1 MKKNILVA
9 GCGHWGK
16 NLVRNFAAIGA
27 LKYISDPNKKLAQ
40 SMADQYQIEHIPYD
54 QAIKSNEVEGVV
66 IAAPAQFHAEMS
78 ISAMKL
84 GKHVYVEKP
93 LAMTQQEAE
102 DMIQISKKYN
112 VKLMVGHLLQYH
124 PIFEK
129 MKSIIHKG
137 ELGKLDYLYSNRL
150 SFGKIRSEE
159 DVIWSFAPHDI
170 SMILSLTKELPHKI
184 RTDSS
189 SILQKGISDLATI
202 HLDFKNGLK
211 AHVFVSWLNP
221 YKEQKII
228 AICKKGMLVFDDTM
242 QWDKKLSLY
251 KHIIELDDGMPS
263 TIKADP
269 VFINVEEDE
278 PLKREC
284 KYFIDLIDGN
294 VKDRTDGTEG
304 LRVLKVL
311 TSASESIVKKSEVKI
326 EL

>member
-1 MKKNILVA
+1 MCDVKK
-9 GCGHWGK
+9 
-16 NLVRNFAAIGA
+16 
-27 LKYISDPNKKLAQ
+27 S
-40 SMADQYQIEHIPYD
+40 QIE
-54 QAIKSNEVEGVV
+54 KSQLELSDNLDYTPKEEEDIRRVLEDKHLDVV
-66 IAAPAQFHAEMS
+66 FMATPDHWHAPATIMALD
-78 ISAMKL
+78 A

-93 LAMTQQEAE
+93 LAMTQQEAK

-129 MKSIIHKG
+129 MKSIIHEG
-137 ELGKLDYLYSNRL
+137 ELGKLDYIYSNRL

-170 SMILSLTKELPHKI
+170 SMILSLTKELPYKI
-184 RTDSS
+184 KTNSS
-189 SILQKGISDLATI
+189 SILQKGISDIATI

-211 AHVFVSWLNP
+211 AHVSVSWLNP
-221 YKEQKII
+221 YKEQKIT

-269 VFINVEEDE
+269 IFINVEEDE

-294 VKDRTDGTEG
+294 VKDRTDGIEG

-311 TSASESIVKKSEVKI
+311 TGASESIANKCEVNI